1 MIEEYCKCKYSISP
15 KVRLRMSFVI
25 SYLSYKAKA
34 FDKSFKG
41 GKMCIVNIAKVL
53 LVVKTLIKKYYS
65 FDFLLIFLIK

>member
-1 MIEEYCKCKYSISP
+1 
-15 KVRLRMSFVI
+15 MSFVI
-25 SYLSYKAKA
+25 SHLSYKAKA

-65 FDFLLIFLIK
+65 FDFQFLIK